1 MAPPSA
7 YIMTS
12 TPSTRLR
19 APESLVD
26 LFTGKR
32 FAFRQ
37 EEFPADNWW
46 YGAQAHSDAYAPPP
60 ADDWRPPG
68 TYCSAGE
75 PLATFRARMAALTEW
90 LAERDEAVI
99 GLTCH
104 WGVLAALTGSSFE
117 NNEVRRI
124 PLSELRVRTD
134 VEY

>member
-1 MAPPSA
+1 M
-7 YIMTS
+7 
-12 TPSTRLR
+12 LR
-19 APESLVD
+19 DGV
-26 LFTGKR
+26 GKR
-32 FAFRQ
+32 FTFRR
-37 EEFPADNWW
+37 EEFPEDNWW
-46 YGAQAHSDAYAPPP
+46 YGARADSPDYAPPP

-75 PLATFRARMAALTEW
+75 PLAAFRARMAALTEW